1 MISLLIINHLHIKW
15 NQSMNLNETQTQ
27 RGDFV
32 SSSPSPTPHWHSPS
46 FQRYRGEV
54 TAIACAGVLKGSTSA
69 PFFCHAE
76 INNRWFVF
84 NAQFPLYYY
93 RQCSDGLGL
102 RQSSHDS
109 LSLFL
114 SFFHPLWLF
123 FCSMP
128 NGLHKCCMHVKQHLI
143 TESLLG
149 LLECAWKN
157 GRVCF
162 GFSVQTLKQE
172 WNMSLTLLKIHLWCS
187 VERSVNILDDI
198 LGFAPTAEGKSWALC
213 LRSTKQRESL

>member
-1 MISLLIINHLHIKW
+1 MEPDH
-15 NQSMNLNETQTQ
+15 ETQK
-27 RGDFV
+27 GDFA
-32 SSSPSPTPHWHSPS
+32 SSSTSPVPHWRSPS
-46 FQRYRGEV
+46 FQRDRGEV

-114 SFFHPLWLF
+114 SLFFHPLWLF

-128 NGLHKCCMHVKQHLI
+128 NGFAQMLHACQTTSHYGVTFGAVSACMEKW
-143 TESLLG
+143 ESVF
-149 LLECAWKN
+149 W
-157 GRVCF
+157 V
-162 GFSVQTLKQE
+162 
-172 WNMSLTLLKIHLWCS
+172 
-187 VERSVNILDDI
+187 
-198 LGFAPTAEGKSWALC
+198 
-213 LRSTKQRESL
+213 